1 MSQGEKEKAEVSY
14 VGYANLPNQV
24 FRKAVKRGFQ
34 FSLMVVGQSGL
45 GKSTLINSLFMTD
58 LYEDCVYSPSPQRM
72 PRTTE
77 IKESTVSVEEGGVR
91 LELTLIDTPG
101 FGDIVDN
108 SQCWRPIVDYID
120 SKYEKYLNDE
130 SRVNRGYTE
139 DYRIH
144 CCLYFIPPNGH
155 GLRQIDIEFM
165 KQLHNKTNI
174 VPVIAKADTFT
185 PEEVVRFKK
194 VVLQD
199 IADNGIKIYQF
210 PDAQLDEED
219 DAANQK
225 LREAIP
231 FAVVGSNTIL
241 EVNQKKVRGR
251 QYPWG
256 VAEVENADHCDFTTL
271 RNMIIRTH
279 MQDLKD
285 ITNNVH
291 YENYRCTKLANVSS
305 VTGSATDKIAP
316 SRDPLAQFEVEKK
329 EHEKKMRRMEE
340 EMEDVFEVK
349 VREKLQK
356 LEDIKHDL
364 NRRKEA
370 MTRTIEQL
378 ERDLNESK
386 RQFDEDKRQ
395 YDIEQQK
402 YMEQVESQMRQQAP
416 AKGKKDDK
424 SAKKKK

>member
-1 MSQGEKEKAEVSY
+1 MSKDKDKAEVSY

-58 LYEDCVYSPSPQRM
+58 LYEDCTYSPSPQRL

-77 IKESTVSVEEGGVR
+77 IKESTVYVEEGGVR
-91 LELTLIDTPG
+91 LELTLVDTPG

-108 SQCWRPIVDYID
+108 TQCWRPILEYIET
-120 SKYEKYLNDE
+120 KYEKYLNDE
-130 SRVNRGYTE
+130 SKVVRGYTE
-139 DYRIH
+139 DYRVH

-165 KQLHNKTNI
+165 KQLHEKTNI
-174 VPVIAKADTFT
+174 VPIIAKADTFT
-185 PEEVVRFKK
+185 PEEVVKFKK
-194 VVLQD
+194 VILQD
-199 IADNGIKIYQF
+199 INDNGIKIYQF
-210 PDAQLDEED
+210 PDAQVDEED

-225 LREAIP
+225 LKESIP
-231 FAVVGSNTIL
+231 FAVVGSNTVL
-241 EVNQKKVRGR
+241 EVNSKKIRGR

-256 VAEVENADHCDFTTL
+256 VAEVENEEHCDFTTL

-285 ITNNVH
+285 VTNNVH
-291 YENYRCTKLANVSS
+291 YENYRCSKLATVSS
-305 VTGSATDKIAP
+305 VTGSSDKVAP
-316 SRDPLAQFEVEKK
+316 SRDPLAQFELEKK

-340 EMEDVFEVK
+340 EMEDVFEAK

-356 LEDIKHDL
+356 LEDIKHDV
-364 NRRKEA
+364 
-370 MTRTIEQL
+370 
-378 ERDLNESK
+378 S
-386 RQFDEDKRQ
+386 
-395 YDIEQQK
+395 
-402 YMEQVESQMRQQAP
+402 
-416 AKGKKDDK
+416 
-424 SAKKKK
+424 